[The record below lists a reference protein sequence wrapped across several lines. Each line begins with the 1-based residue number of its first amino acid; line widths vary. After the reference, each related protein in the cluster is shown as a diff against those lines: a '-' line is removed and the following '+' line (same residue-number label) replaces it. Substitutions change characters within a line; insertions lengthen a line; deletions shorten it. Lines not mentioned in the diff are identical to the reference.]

1 MEFRPYMHVG
11 RLINDPE
18 TEGMLEEN
26 AYFVL
31 QPKIDGC
38 NGVVWWDSEKQTLR
52 IGNRNKEITM
62 NDINEDTPHS
72 VVSFR
77 SYVYTCEE
85 LQKVAKELF
94 PDCYIYGEWLVKN
107 HIDYYAPSAWNK
119 FYIFDVWDPKK
130 EEYINLTLSGIKYV
144 YPYIIEDEWL
154 LFVPN
159 VSPEKKLKTIELH
172 LKKLN
177 AQGYLMNPG
186 EKKTGEGI
194 VIKCYGWRNN
204 RGEQKWAKLRT
215 DEYMKKVYTP
225 KVLKEKESI
234 EDEIARKYL
243 SQWDIDKVVAKI
255 RHSEGFTEWDKKYI
269 GRLLTMLW
277 YDFLEDY
284 VPVMTST
291 YKHRP
296 IIFDKLQKAVTA
308 RTKYLRSDL
317 F

>member
-11 RLINDPE
+11 RLIDDPE
-18 TEGMLEEN
+18 TYGMLEEN
-26 AYFVL
+26 DYFVI

-38 NGVVWWDSEKQTLR
+38 NGVIWWDSERQAMR
-52 IGNRNKEITM
+52 MGNRTKEITM
-62 NDINEDTPHS
+62 YDINEDTPHNI
-72 VVSFR
+72 VSFH
-77 SYVYTCEE
+77 SYVCSN
-85 LQKVAKELF
+85 KELWRLAQEIF
-94 PDCYIYGEWLVKN
+94 PDHYIYGEWLVQN

-119 FYIFDVWDPKK
+119 FYIFDIWDPKK
-130 EEYINLTLSGIKYV
+130 EEYIKDVFGKIGGL
-144 YPYIIEDEWL
+144 YPYVIENCWIQFGHNMSAED
-154 LFVPN
+154 
-159 VSPEKKLKTIELH
+159 KLKSFELQ
-172 LKKLN
+172 LKQIN
-177 AQGYLMNPG
+177 ALGYLMNPG
-186 EKKTGEGI
+186 EKKAGEGI
-194 VIKCYGWRNN
+194 VIKCYDWRNN

-225 KVLKEKESI
+225 KGLKEKESI

-255 RHSEGFTEWDKKYI
+255 RHSEGFTEWDRKYI

-277 YDFLEDY
+277 YDFLENY

>member
-11 RLINDPE
+11 RLIDDPE
-18 TEGMLEEN
+18 TYGMLEEN
-26 AYFVL
+26 DYFVI

-38 NGVVWWDSEKQTLR
+38 NGVIWWDSEKQTLR

-62 NDINEDTPHS
+62 NDINEDTSNS

-94 PDCYIYGEWLVKN
+94 PDCYIYGEWLVQN

-130 EEYINLTLSGIKYV
+130 EEYIKDIFSKIRDL
-144 YPYIIEDEWL
+144 YPHVIENCWIQFGHNMSAKD
-154 LFVPN
+154 
-159 VSPEKKLKTIELH
+159 KLKAFELQ
-172 LKKLN
+172 LKQIN
-177 AQGYLMNPG
+177 ALGYLMNPG
-186 EKKTGEGI
+186 EKKAGEGI
-194 VIKCYGWRNN
+194 VIKCYNWRNN

-225 KVLKEKESI
+225 KRLQDKKSLEE
-234 EDEIARKYL
+234 EIVRKFYC
-243 SQWDIDKVVAKI
+243 QWDIDKVVVRLK
-255 RHSEGFTEWDKKYI
+255 RNWGLTEWDKKYI
-269 GRLLTMLW
+269 GNLLSMAW
-277 YDFLEDY
+277 YDFIEDY
-284 VPVMTST
+284 MSAISDN
-291 YKHRP
+291 YKYERICFHELR
-296 IIFDKLQKAVTA
+296 KALNA
-308 RTKYLRSDL
+308 RIKHLRCDL

>member
-11 RLINDPE
+11 RLIADPE
-18 TEGMLEEN
+18 TYGMLEEN
-26 AYFVL
+26 NYFVI

-38 NGVVWWDSEKQTLR
+38 NGVIWWDSERKVMR
-52 IGNRNKEITM
+52 MGNRNKEITM
-62 NDINEDTPHS
+62 YDINEDTPHNI
-72 VVSFR
+72 VSFH
-77 SYVYTCEE
+77 SYVCNN
-85 LQKVAKELF
+85 KELWRLAREIF
-94 PDCYIYGEWLVKN
+94 PDHYIYGEWLVQN

-119 FYIFDVWDPKK
+119 FYIFDIWDPEK
-130 EEYINLTLSGIKYV
+130 EEYIKDIFSKIGDM
-144 YPYIIEDEWL
+144 YPYVIENCWIQFGHNMSAED
-154 LFVPN
+154 
-159 VSPEKKLKTIELH
+159 KLKAFELQ
-172 LKKLN
+172 LKQIN
-177 AQGYLMNPG
+177 ALGYLMNPG
-186 EKKTGEGI
+186 EKKAGEGI
-194 VIKCYGWRNN
+194 VIKCYDWRNN

-255 RHSEGFTEWDKKYI
+255 RHSEGFTEWDRKYI

-277 YDFLEDY
+277 YDFLDDY

-291 YKHRP
+291 YKHQP
-296 IIFDKLQKAVTA
+296 IIFNKLQKAVTA